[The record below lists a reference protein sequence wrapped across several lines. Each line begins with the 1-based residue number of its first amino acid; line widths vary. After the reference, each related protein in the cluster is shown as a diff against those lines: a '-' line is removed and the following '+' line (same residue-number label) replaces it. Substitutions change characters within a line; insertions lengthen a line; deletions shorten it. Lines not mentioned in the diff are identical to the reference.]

1 MKKKAWSI
9 GLIAFFCLAVS
20 FVVIKYKNKQ
30 QIERNTV
37 YTLLP
42 RNGNNNYAEWLAL
55 KNNADSLMARIKA
68 KPTDTKAAI
77 ALTNIYIIEA
87 RISGNVA
94 YYDNAALHTVEGIL
108 AKQPDNAEA
117 LMLKS
122 LLELSQHHFA
132 EGLQTA
138 TIAVN
143 LVPNNAFGYGLLV
156 DANVE
161 LGNYEAAVDAADK
174 MITIRP
180 DLRSY
185 SRISYLREIYGDYPG
200 AISAMKLAVAAGVTA
215 EENTE
220 WCRTQLGRLYE
231 NIGEVPQAVYQ
242 YNLSLAARPG
252 YVNAL
257 SGLGRIALFEKK
269 YDSAIYFNNLAAGLS
284 NDLGIKQSLANAYL
298 HAGQIEKAKA
308 IRTEAINVMIKNA
321 EKSNDESGVGH
332 YSDKELAYAYIHNN
346 DLEKALEHALAEY
359 NRRPKNI
366 DVNETMAWVYYK
378 RNEIAK
384 ALPFLEAAMLTNSKK
399 PELLSVAGLIYIKS
413 GNIEKGNKMLKL
425 GLVNNPVMVEDFINE
440 STAVIQKKSN

>member
-269 YDSAIYFNNLAAGLS
+269 YDSAIYFNNLAAGLT
-284 NDLGIKQSLANAYL
+284 NDLGIKQSLANAYMR
-298 HAGQIEKAKA
+298 AGQTEKAKT
-308 IRTEAINVMIKNA
+308 IRSEAINIMLKNT
-321 EKSNDESGVGH
+321 EKSNGEPGAGH

-346 DLEKALEHALAEY
+346 DLDKALEHALAEY

-366 DVNETMAWVYYK
+366 EVNETMAWVYYK

-384 ALPFLEAAMLTNSKK
+384 ALAFLQAAMLTNSKK
-399 PELLSVAGLIYIKS
+399 PELLSMAGLIYIKS

-425 GLVNNPVMVEDFINE
+425 GLVNNPVIVEDFINE
-440 STAVIQKKSN
+440 STAVIQK